1 MVHLHMLHIGFLL
14 AAILLDQFTSLGKTG
29 CQAAR
34 ASEWAGRR
42 CRMEIGGGEDGFAE
56 GALRATE
63 AGEGVELSAASDAMS
78 SLDALQAR
86 LDGKLKALG
95 ASDVAP
101 PPAATSRSSFSKE
114 SSAETRRLADAKL
127 EAMRRKKSGAA
138 EVEHAAEIAT
148 AVRDARR
155 WLDAGLPRR
164 AEKEL
169 AAVSGYVSLSSES
182 GGEFHLFLADVLE
195 ADANRGAEAR
205 RLLQRLAGESTSSSV
220 RWKAERRL
228 SGSASPGG
236 GSAAGPSSSELGSLF
251 GQQFGLG
258 DGRQW

>member
-1 MVHLHMLHIGFLL
+1 MLHIGFLL

-101 PPAATSRSSFSKE
+101 YYFPRPGNMCICWPPRTRCRFALCFAASASAPAA
-114 SSAETRRLADAKL
+114 
-127 EAMRRKKSGAA
+127 
-138 EVEHAAEIAT
+138 VC
-148 AVRDARR
+148 
-155 WLDAGLPRR
+155 
-164 AEKEL
+164 
-169 AAVSGYVSLSSES
+169 
-182 GGEFHLFLADVLE
+182 
-195 ADANRGAEAR
+195 
-205 RLLQRLAGESTSSSV
+205 
-220 RWKAERRL
+220 
-228 SGSASPGG
+228 
-236 GSAAGPSSSELGSLF
+236 
-251 GQQFGLG
+251 
-258 DGRQW
+258 